1 MEEHLPGDKYKML
14 RNPEQTPYSLLK
26 SKIEAITSLHTRALA
41 CLAYASGSR
50 VSELNQIRKQ
60 DLLKENI
67 EGTDY
72 LKISVK
78 VLKKK
83 KVRVNSDDGV
93 YFDEQLA
100 NRKDPIKRIYEKH
113 KEKFVVDIH
122 KRYNLVP
129 APAFYRSALVRID
142 EAWLVNP
149 ILEFAEAHTKLEE
162 PLFALDRSTIYR
174 YLTSTLSINPHG
186 FRKLRATHLVQEHHY
201 TAHQLKKFFGW
212 STSAPSDYYVNL
224 SVNDLAY
231 GGAGK

>member
-1 MEEHLPGDKYKML
+1 MDVHLRGDKYRML
-14 RNPEQTPYSLLK
+14 RNPEQTPYSLLR
-26 SKIEAITSLHTRALA
+26 SKIEAITEPRTKAMA
-41 CLAYASGSR
+41 CLAYASGAR
-50 VSELNQIRKQ
+50 VSELNQIKKEN
-60 DLLKENI
+60 LLKEAI
-67 EGTDY
+67 EGIEY
-72 LKISVK
+72 LRISVK

-83 KVRVNSDDGV
+83 KVKINSEEGM

-100 NRKDPIKRIYEKH
+100 NRKEPIKRIYEKF
-113 KEKFVVDIH
+113 KDKFVVDVH

-149 ILEFAEAHTKLEE
+149 ILEFAENHKELEE

-174 YLTSTLSINPHG
+174 HLTSSLEINPHG

-231 GGAGK
+231 GETK